1 MLKENS
7 KMKVDI
13 VVIGAGHAGVEAAL
27 ASARM
32 GCKTVLLNLYKDR
45 IAAMPCNP
53 SIGGPAKGI
62 VVREIDALGGEMAK
76 AADATALQMKLLN
89 SSRGPGVWALRA
101 QSDKVKYSKYMQN
114 KVSNQEN
121 LQLIEGVAKD
131 LILKDS
137 KVTGVLLEDGR
148 IIECDSAILTTGT
161 YLSSILHRGSETE
174 NTGPDGEITTSY
186 LSDTLRE
193 NKIKILR
200 FKTGTPP
207 RVKTNSIDFSKA
219 QLEPGSD
226 AKLAFSF
233 STKEYRDVKDQ
244 VPCHLIY
251 TTKETKTIIENN
263 LTKSAMYGGTIDGV
277 GPRYCPS
284 FEDKVVRF
292 NSKEQHQLF
301 LEPES
306 LSLDTIYVQG
316 FSTSM
321 PIDIQ
326 EQMLKS
332 LPGFENCIVDKWAY
346 AIEYDCIDPTQLELS
361 LELKGIKNLFLAG
374 QINGT
379 SGYEEAAGQGLIAGI
394 NAVRKIQNKEPLIL
408 KRSEAYIGVM
418 IDDLVNK
425 GVVEPYRLLT
435 SRSEYRLTLRNDN
448 AEVRL
453 KKHGRDIGLI
463 KDTEWNEYQK
473 FEKEINDAIAL
484 LKQTRYTPKSE
495 IAIELLKLKQA
506 NISQGISAY
515 QLLKQPTVDSNIV
528 FKYIPEL
535 KHLTHNQVQYIV
547 ISIRF
552 EGYIKN
558 ENETIQR
565 FENSESKLIPT
576 DITYSNVDNLATEAR
591 QLLEK
596 IRPNSVGQA
605 SRITGITPADI
616 QMLLFYLRK
625 KYAQKIIT

>member
-1 MLKENS
+1 MLKEI
-7 KMKVDI
+7 KKVDI

-32 GCKTVLLNLYKDR
+32 GCKTILLNLYKDR

-53 SIGGPAKGI
+53 SIGGPAKGV
-62 VVREIDALGGEMAK
+62 VVREIDAIGGEMGK

-101 QSDKVKYSKYMQN
+101 QSDKVKYSKYMQDQ
-114 KVSNQEN
+114 VANQEN
-121 LQLIEGVAKD
+121 LELVEAIAKD
-131 LILKDS
+131 LILKES
-137 KVTGVLLEDGR
+137 KVVGVLLEDGR
-148 IIECDSAILTTGT
+148 VIECKSAILTTGT
-161 YLSSILHRGSETE
+161 YLSSILHRGSETKKS
-174 NTGPDGEITTSY
+174 GPDGEITTNY
-186 LSDTLRE
+186 LSDTLR
-193 NKIKILR
+193 NNNIKILR

-207 RVKTNSIDFSKA
+207 RVKASSIDFSKA
-219 QLEPGSD
+219 SLEPGTD

-233 STKEYRDVKDQ
+233 STKTYTPVAEQ

-251 TTKETKTIIENN
+251 TTKDTKTIIEEN
-263 LTKSAMYGGTIDGV
+263 LNKSAMYGGMIDGV

-292 NSKEQHQLF
+292 SSKEQHQIF

-306 LSLDTIYVQG
+306 LSMDTIYVQG

-321 PIDIQ
+321 PVDIQ
-326 EQMLKS
+326 DKMLRS
-332 LPGFENCIVDKWAY
+332 LPGFENVVVDKWAY
-346 AIEYDCIDPTQLELS
+346 AIEYDCIDPTQLKLS
-361 LELKGIKNLFLAG
+361 LELKGIDNLFLAG

-394 NAVRKIQNKEPLIL
+394 NAVRKIQNKESFIP
-408 KRSEAYIGVM
+408 KRSESYIGLM

-448 AEVRL
+448 AEFRL
-453 KKHGRDIGLI
+453 KKYGREVGLI
-463 KDTEWNEYQK
+463 KDQEWNEYLK
-473 FEKEINDAIAL
+473 FEREINEAIEV
-484 LKQTRYTPKSE
+484 LKTIRFTPKME
-495 IAIELLKLKQA
+495 IAIELNNLGQA

-515 QLLKQPTVDSNIV
+515 QLLKQPTVDSKIV

-535 KHLTHNQVQYIV
+535 NHLSHNQIQYIV
-547 ISIRF
+547 INIRF
-552 EGYIKN
+552 EGYIKK
-558 ENETIQR
+558 ELETIQR
-565 FENSESKLIPT
+565 FEKSESKLIPT
-576 DITYSNVDNLATEAR
+576 DIVYNDVENLATEAR
-591 QLLEK
+591 QLFEK
-596 IRPNSVGQA
+596 IRPTSVGQA
-605 SRITGITPADI
+605 SRITGINPADI

-625 KYAQKIIT
+625 KYAQKITTD